1 MTPTARAINRAAH
14 IAELRQNANDV
25 AANARPAAVV
35 EIPRRTSS
43 RRGVDHRR
51 LLLLLAQERRRR
63 ARLVAELTK

>member
-35 EIPRRTSS
+35 EIPRG
-43 RRGVDHRR
+43 RGVDHRR